1 MKNYFSIAA
10 LLGLIAFASVSFL
23 AQAEQQQ
30 NKVAERVAASSEDAA
45 AAEEAVEEA
54 VISEGLVDFSADE
67 EQNDMIDAEE
77 EQHFTS
83 QE

>member
-1 MKNYFSIAA
+1 MKNYLSIAA

-30 NKVAERVAASSEDAA
+30 KNVAERVAAPSEDV

-54 VISEGLVDFSADE
+54 VIGTDLVDFSADE

-77 EQHFTS
+77 DQQLTS